1 MKKASGS
8 SPEAF
13 FVSPERKSSGTRTLL
28 LERVNGFAP
37 LFPLSLIL
45 LLKLDTVLA
54 VLLIPGRAFSAFLS
68 EVSPLLLS
76 LRLAVSGVRRALIV
90 GRDIFGFLRSL
101 RGVRGAALSD
111 ALHCLIVLLNTLRG
125 SRGVFNRLG
134 LALHNVRLAPGIG
147 FFVLKFLCL
156 LLERVTLSLRDP
168 FLSRIRASIRDSAPI
183 MRFVGA
189 LSSRTAPISPAL
201 ASFPSSIFAWS

>member
-111 ALHCLIVLLNTLRG
+111 ALTSVAESDFQSAIDHVQMIVAQDLPVLSLYFRGGSLVSYLDMSSLDGLSELNTYNGLEYWQ
-125 SRGVFNRLG
+125 GVAG
-134 LALHNVRLAPGIG
+134 
-147 FFVLKFLCL
+147 
-156 LLERVTLSLRDP
+156 
-168 FLSRIRASIRDSAPI
+168 
-183 MRFVGA
+183 
-189 LSSRTAPISPAL
+189 
-201 ASFPSSIFAWS
+201 